1 MTNFKKTVLLS
12 LLISQSLILSI
23 IELAI
28 PIPVPIP
35 GVKLGLSNIISLFT
49 IITFGFKESLLV
61 MFLRVILSSLITG
74 NMASF
79 IYSLAGGILSILVMN
94 FMYKFKSRFSLISIS
109 VTGSVF
115 HNIGQILIASIVI
128 NNLKMFYYLP
138 FLMIS
143 GVITGIII
151 GFTTQF
157 TIELL
162 KRL

>member
-1 MTNFKKTVLLS
+1 MTNLKKTVLLS

-35 GVKLGLSNIISLFT
+35 GVKLGLPNIISLFT

-61 MFLRVILSSLITG
+61 MVLRVILSSLITG

-79 IYSLAGGILSILVMN
+79 IYSLAGGIFSILVMN
-94 FMYKFKSRFSLISIS
+94 FMYKFKNRFSLISIS